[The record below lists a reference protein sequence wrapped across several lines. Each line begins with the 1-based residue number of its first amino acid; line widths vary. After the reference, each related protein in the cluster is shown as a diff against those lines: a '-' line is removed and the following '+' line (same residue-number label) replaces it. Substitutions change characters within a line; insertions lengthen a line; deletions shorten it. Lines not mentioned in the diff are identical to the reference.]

1 MQETEKGNALNCQV
15 TMMNDD
21 GFKITLRVSQ
31 EEIEAID
38 DFMRAK
44 GVSNRSLFIREVVS
58 RYISESEG
66 SEEDS
71 QSNGIFVHLNDVHL
85 QALQYLVDQG
95 VCLNPEEYV
104 RRCVTDKLLTK
115 EAEEKAINNAFE
127 MALTQQRMR

>member
-1 MQETEKGNALNCQV
+1 
-15 TMMNDD
+15 MNDD

-66 SEEDS
+66 SDEDS